1 MISVNYSNVRVKK
14 VVGLLS
20 RFFCMTIVKRILCAV
35 LLAFEVD
42 AEVIRRNLGLSD
54 KSIRKYEAMLDSD
67 EYEQLSHIGPR
78 KRESELDDYK
88 DAIFAELDSGVYRTL
103 REIAVMIERKTG
115 LRRSRNRIHIFLR
128 KHGYKPLKV
137 GFFPCESGWGKAE
150 GVLSTNP

>member
-1 MISVNYSNVRVKK
+1 
-14 VVGLLS
+14 
-20 RFFCMTIVKRILCAV
+20 MTIVKRILCAV